1 MKKTGIYILLTILF
15 SLVCSSNAFCV
26 FGNHPTY
33 QEEARRE
40 QERIDRIIKEER
52 ERLERIRDEERRV
65 EKEKIEKEKQQKQK

>member
-1 MKKTGIYILLTILF
+1 M
-15 SLVCSSNAFCV
+15 CSSNAFCV

-65 EKEKIEKEKQQKQK
+65 EKEK

>member
-52 ERLERIRDEERRV
+52 ESA
-65 EKEKIEKEKQQKQK
+65 

>member
-1 MKKTGIYILLTILF
+1 MKKICTCVLLST

-33 QEEARRE
+33 QEDEARKE

-52 ERLERIRDEERRV
+52 ERLERIREEER
-65 EKEKIEKEKQQKQK
+65 IERERQQKQR